1 MMRALFVFLALVLAA
16 VAVAVEGVAPVTT
29 AVEADQQAALG
40 LQVLQASDTNPRQTV
55 AAALAFTSALGF
67 YRAQGDTDRVCEL
80 QASLYWCKKRM
91 TLEDVQAF
99 LVARGQDEGL
109 AKLAEQMATAT
120 ATTVPKEE
128 AAAYFSRAEKYAQ
141 QHPMDYLQVAIR
153 YFEVADRFQG
163 TDVSLTAQ
171 RRSLDAQRQA
181 IQGDGSAS
189 KIAHELPAAVA
200 VAGDLPPAAGK
211 IISDFNAAAAIIS
224 KSAASEVAKEERRL
238 TDSLGKDAESQQRQG
253 NLEAMIASQ
262 RQMSNADRDQ
272 TGLSKT
278 AQSAVDSYRA
288 ARGKVIARAQESI
301 AKEQA
306 KVVRVL
312 EGAQSEET
320 KKGNVSGALAI
331 KGKRDE
337 LSAIVSRLTI
347 VSAKFGIDGGR
358 WIDVTEFIKKRI
370 KDGALNFTHDDAFC
384 KGLEDPAL
392 GETKSFVIVY
402 KIGTAQS
409 AVSVQKH
416 SSLSIGGGEKLAL
429 FNAAIIGKWSVSKPG
444 WTSVIALSKD
454 GTATSSGG
462 DAGAWSI
469 RNNVIRI
476 TWKNLSGWE
485 EINLDG
491 TPGDSWTGKSTVSGK
506 RISD

>member
-1 MMRALFVFLALVLAA
+1 MMRALFVSLALVLAA

-29 AVEADQQAALG
+29 AAEADQQAALG
-40 LQVLQASDTNPRQTV
+40 LQVLQASDANPRQTV

-67 YRAQGDTDRVCEL
+67 YKAQGDTDRVCEL

-99 LVARGQDEGL
+99 LVAKGQDEGL

-181 IQGDGSAS
+181 IQSDGSAS

-211 IISDFNAAAAIIS
+211 ILSDFNAAAAIIS
-224 KSAASEVAKEERRL
+224 KNAASEVAKEERRL

-262 RQMSNADRDQ
+262 RQMSNPDRDQ

-312 EGAQSEET
+312 EGVQSDET

-337 LSAIVSRLTI
+337 LSAMVEARKPTPFNDKELLTKYLLSTAWKFTSPTGSRPFRFGPAGSVLEGKNEFENTYSIDESLNLVFTQATGDVQSKFTI
-347 VSAKFGIDGGR
+347 DKSTGTWNQTFPRG
-358 WIDVTEFIKKRI
+358 VTWGPQAII
-370 KDGALNFTHDDAFC
+370 PNTP
-384 KGLEDPAL
+384 PAL
-392 GETKSFVIVY
+392 
-402 KIGTAQS
+402 
-409 AVSVQKH
+409 
-416 SSLSIGGGEKLAL
+416 
-429 FNAAIIGKWSVSKPG
+429 
-444 WTSVIALSKD
+444 
-454 GTATSSGG
+454 
-462 DAGAWSI
+462 
-469 RNNVIRI
+469 
-476 TWKNLSGWE
+476 
-485 EINLDG
+485 IN
-491 TPGDSWTGKSTVSGK
+491 
-506 RISD
+506 R